1 MFALPLS
8 LGLALLPFASAAVH
22 DIQVGAEGKLQFWP
36 EAIAAQPGDQVVFH
50 FASKNH
56 TATQSSF
63 ADPCGHS
70 EGGFDSGF
78 MPVAANQT
86 DSLPTFAFTV
96 EDTKAVW
103 VYCKQK
109 VPVGHCGKGMVFSV
123 NCPPDGDPNSFT
135 NFKKSALAIGAAEA
149 SATPPAAPSAD
160 SGSAPAG
167 YGGYGGGYGDSGA
180 PAPSSSDPAPAAPA
194 SASTSAL
201 GAVHTVIVGES
212 GSLAFNPPSIQA
224 KPSDTVIFE
233 FRDKNHTVTQSSFAD
248 PCTKGASGFDSGFM
262 PVANPAGPF
271 PTWKL
276 TVNDTTPI
284 WAYCR
289 QQVPKSHC
297 GTGMVFA
304 INAVEDGPKNFTA
317 FQNVA
322 KALSGGAS
330 AGSAVSGDSNTADTN
345 SALSI
350 HLSPVTVTAMVSV
363 AVALLL

>member
-8 LGLALLPFASAAVH
+8 LGLALLPFVSAAVH

-50 FASKNH
+50 FVGKNH

-63 ADPCGHS
+63 GDPCGPKD
-70 EGGFDSGF
+70 GGFDSGF

-86 DSLPTFAFTV
+86 DSFPTFAFTV
-96 EDTKAVW
+96 NDTQATW

-123 NCPPDGDPNSFT
+123 NCPPDGSPNSFA
-135 NFKKSALAIGAAEA
+135 NFKQSALAIGAAEA
-149 SATPPAAPSAD
+149 SAAPTSTPNAD
-160 SGSAPAG
+160 SGSTPAG
-167 YGGYGGGYGDSGA
+167 YGGYGGYPDSGS
-180 PAPSSSDPAPAAPA
+180 PAPSSPDPAPAPA
-194 SASTSAL
+194 SASTSAS

-224 KPSDTVIFE
+224 KPSDTVLFE
-233 FRDKNHTVTQSSFAD
+233 FHDKNHTVTQSTFAN
-248 PCTKGASGFDSGFM
+248 PCTKGDSGFDSGFM

-271 PTWKL
+271 PTWSL
-276 TVNDTTPI
+276 TVNDSTPI

-289 QQVPKSHC
+289 QQVPKGHC
-297 GTGMVFA
+297 GAGMVFA
-304 INAVEDGPKNFTA
+304 INAVENGPKNFTA

-322 KALSGGAS
+322 KALGAGTT
-330 AGSAVSGDSNTADTN
+330 AGSTVSGDSNTADSN

-350 HLSPVTVTAMVSV
+350 RLNPVTVTAMISV